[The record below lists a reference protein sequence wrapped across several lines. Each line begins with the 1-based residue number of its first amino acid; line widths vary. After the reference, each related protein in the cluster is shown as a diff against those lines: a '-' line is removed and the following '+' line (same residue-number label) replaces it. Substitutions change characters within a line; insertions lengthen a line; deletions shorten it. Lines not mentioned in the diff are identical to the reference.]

1 MKIFAEKPV
10 ENINK
15 GLVLTHSANHSDKT
29 KAATR
34 EIFSK
39 AIFVKFYF
47 TLLDTEDRSVLSYH
61 TTEFIQYK

>member
-15 GLVLTHSANHSDKT
+15 GLVLTHSANHPDKT

-34 EIFSK
+34 KILTN
-39 AIFVKFYF
+39 AIFKKLYF
-47 TLLDTEDRSVLSYH
+47 TLLYTEEVSLYNTSS
-61 TTEFIQYK
+61 ENIINK